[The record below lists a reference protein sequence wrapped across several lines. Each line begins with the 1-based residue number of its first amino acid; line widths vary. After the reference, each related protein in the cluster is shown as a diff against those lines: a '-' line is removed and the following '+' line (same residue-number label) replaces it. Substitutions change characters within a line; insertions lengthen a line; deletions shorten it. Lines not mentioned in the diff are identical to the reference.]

1 MDDKHGDFR
10 MPSTLRKVDDP
21 HDAPIAPDIVPA
33 DWADCVPGKPASDA
47 ASREKLFAEI
57 RNAAEAAAP
66 KVDNTFRAS
75 DVNDIPA
82 LKSRARSRAWMKRA
96 LTVFVL
102 ALLSAFAAAVWKHHG
117 AAATQTLVDLVPL
130 PGVSA
135 SPAAEPAGEP
145 AAQPAA
151 EQQAAAPQPAE
162 APASTAALPPE
173 AEQQIQSMARDLAA
187 MGEQIEQ
194 LKATIETLKANQQ
207 AAAAAPPPPVARA
220 PAPPPKPKV
229 TALPS
234 RAAPHPPRPAYSPAM
249 QAAAVPPP
257 PQAPAAAPPPA
268 YQPPPYSPPPQAT
281 TQPNGEP
288 IVRPPMP
295 MPLSDRY

>member
-1 MDDKHGDFR
+1 
-10 MPSTLRKVDDP
+10 MPSTLRRIDDP
-21 HDAPIAPDIVPA
+21 HDAPIAPDFVPA
-33 DWADCVPGKPASDA
+33 DWADCMSAKPVSDA
-47 ASREKLFAEI
+47 VSREKLFAEI
-57 RNAAEAAAP
+57 RHAAETAAP

-75 DVNDIPA
+75 DVNDIPV
-82 LKSRARSRAWMKRA
+82 LKNRARSRAWMKRA
-96 LTVFVL
+96 VTVFVF
-102 ALLSAFAAAVWKHHG
+102 ALFSAFAAAVWKHHG
-117 AAATQTLVDLVPL
+117 AAATQTLADLVPL

-145 AAQPAA
+145 AAQPAT

-162 APASTAALPPE
+162 TPASTAALPPE

-194 LKATIETLKANQQ
+194 LKATIETLKASQQ
-207 AAAAAPPPPVARA
+207 AAAAPPPPVTRA

-229 TALPS
+229 SALPP
-234 RAAPHPPRPAYSPAM
+234 RPTPAPHPPRPAYPPAM

-257 PQAPAAAPPPA
+257 PPAPAAALPP

-295 MPLSDRY
+295 MPLSERY